1 MWRFPVKP
9 VGLGVSVLFPVCIFV
24 SQMNKGLLLIYE
36 VGSKIKEEIRSGLMN
51 LIYIIHL
58 IFFVSYYKIG

>member
-1 MWRFPVKP
+1 
-9 VGLGVSVLFPVCIFV
+9 
-24 SQMNKGLLLIYE
+24 MNKGLLLIYE
-36 VGSKIKEEIRSGLMN
+36 IRSKIKEEIRSGLMN

>member
-1 MWRFPVKP
+1 
-9 VGLGVSVLFPVCIFV
+9 
-24 SQMNKGLLLIYE
+24 MNKGLPLIYE
-36 VGSKIKEEIRSGLMN
+36 IRSKIKEEIRSGLMN